1 MCSLSFSEAVWK
13 KTISETPSERGELVA
28 LEDGTQMQV
37 ANRTTRVAPE
47 LVMDKWGFR
56 VRKRDSLSL
65 ESREGRDGD
74 DLVHGELGHGGIW
87 RGVGLLF
94 LILHALA
101 VYTHFLFSPCLT
113 SRNR

>member
-1 MCSLSFSEAVWK
+1 
-13 KTISETPSERGELVA
+13 
-28 LEDGTQMQV
+28 MQV

-47 LVMDKWGFR
+47 LVMDRWRFR
-56 VRKRDSLSL
+56 IRKKGGLSL

-101 VYTHFLFSPCLT
+101 VYTHFLFSSCLT